1 MPPFGDA
8 RTEVVQ
14 ETPPALA
21 SRFCLLTAGFTLP
34 IAVAAPQASVTRTYR
49 SHGERNSL
57 QITRLFCEVSPRSTG
72 LGSVEGASPTTAHP
86 QAQSSPRSTGLGS
99 VEGSRSATSQTL
111 MGWSPRSTGLGSV
124 EGQHMQH
131 ILTLTHRH
139 PGLRA
144 WAPLKGKVRGLHARA
159 GRVTQVYGPGLR

>member
-1 MPPFGDA
+1 MVP
-8 RTEVVQ
+8 

-57 QITRLFCEVSPRSTG
+57 QITRVFCELSPRSTG
-72 LGSVEGASPTTAHP
+72 LGSVEA
-86 QAQSSPRSTGLGS
+86 TGPYGRG
-99 VEGSRSATSQTL
+99 EGRRP
-111 MGWSPRSTGLGSV
+111 G
-124 EGQHMQH
+124 
-131 ILTLTHRH
+131 H

-144 WAPLKGKVRGLHARA
+144 WAPLKRLGLTLLLRGGGCHPGLRA
-159 GRVTQVYGPGLR
+159 WAPLKHEEALLADLDLLDVTQVYGPGLR